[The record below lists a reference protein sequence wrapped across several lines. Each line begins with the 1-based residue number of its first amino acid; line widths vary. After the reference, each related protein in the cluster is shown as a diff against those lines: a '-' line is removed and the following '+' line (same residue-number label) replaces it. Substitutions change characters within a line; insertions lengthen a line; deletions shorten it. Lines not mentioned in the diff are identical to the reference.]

1 MLIPLAL
8 DLGARYIVRPYLG
21 AYSDEDKTIKWGV
34 GHKRHGDR
42 RHRTSAT
49 FTGIVYRDGEKT
61 EGETRS
67 IEVDR
72 RIGWSRKHD
81 NRLVANEENV
91 NVKIASFNEQYNRIR
106 TFTSLDLIQRFSGSA
121 KGEVLGIGGS
131 VQSSTE
137 VHAHTE
143 VETEKWGRTKQEMV
157 LEDHVRIAYPGPIL
171 DADGRVVEAGNI
183 WLIERPVATLHTITP
198 ITQHGLWDCAEV
210 ALDLENWTG
219 ERPGSILPDGEHW
232 NVLKFAGL
240 NDLAAFMRGDLV
252 LRFKWSNKLRL
263 SSEGK
268 AALKWLENE
277 DNRRVGPVEWEKI
290 SVNENVSA
298 LEPSIV
304 TEDG

>member
-1 MLIPLAL
+1 MAEHRERVDRRMSQEVVKRVLIPLAL

-21 AYSDEDKTIKWGV
+21 AYSDEDKTIKWGI

-72 RIGWSRKHD
+72 RVGWSRKHD
-81 NRLVANEENV
+81 NRLVANQEDV

-137 VHAHTE
+137 AHAHTE

-171 DADGRVVEAGNI
+171 DADGRVVEPGNI

-210 ALDLENWTG
+210 ALDWRTG
-219 ERPGSILPDGEHW
+219 RANAP
-232 NVLKFAGL
+232 
-240 NDLAAFMRGDLV
+240 AARCRTASTGTCSS
-252 LRFKWSNKLRL
+252 LR
-263 SSEGK
+263 
-268 AALKWLENE
+268 A
-277 DNRRVGPVEWEKI
+277 
-290 SVNENVSA
+290 
-298 LEPSIV
+298 
-304 TEDG
+304 

>member
-1 MLIPLAL
+1 MAEHRERVDRRMSQEIVRRVLIPLAL

-21 AYSDEDKTIKWGV
+21 AYSDEDKTIKWGI

-81 NRLVANEENV
+81 NRLVANQEDV
-91 NVKIASFNEQYNRIR
+91 NVKIASYNEQYNRIR

-137 VHAHTE
+137 AHAHTE

-171 DADGRVVEAGNI
+171 DADGRVVE
-183 WLIERPVATLHTITP
+183 RPWQYLADRTP
-198 ITQHGLWDCAEV
+198 GGHAAYHHADNAAWPVGL
-210 ALDLENWTG
+210 
-219 ERPGSILPDGEHW
+219 
-232 NVLKFAGL
+232 
-240 NDLAAFMRGDLV
+240 RGDRAGPGELD
-252 LRFKWSNKLRL
+252 RRAPRQPACRTASTGTC
-263 SSEGK
+263 SSSR
-268 AALKWLENE
+268 A
-277 DNRRVGPVEWEKI
+277 
-290 SVNENVSA
+290 
-298 LEPSIV
+298 
-304 TEDG
+304 